1 MSEKKSIDVAC
12 ANCPSF
18 RSSLWESLGS
28 AELARMESQKSCQIF
43 RKGNVFIHEGSRP
56 QGVYC
61 IHAGKVK
68 IYRHGDGRDQIIKV
82 AGPGEILGYKAL
94 LAEDVYPVSAEALE
108 EVHVCFVPKSSFLE
122 TLFISSS
129 FSQKILRMACKELE
143 VMTENI
149 THMAQK
155 SVRERTAA
163 TLLLLHQT
171 YGTDSAE
178 EGSVYIN
185 MRREDIASIV
195 GTATETLIRLLADF
209 KQENLIETEGRKV
222 IVRDVQQLKK
232 VAGL

>member
-1 MSEKKSIDVAC
+1 MAEKKTIDIAC
-12 ANCPSF
+12 ASCASF
-18 RSSLWESLGS
+18 RSSIWESLGS
-28 AELARMESQKSCQIF
+28 ADLARMESQKSCQLYK
-43 RKGNVFIHEGSRP
+43 KGNVFIHEGSRP

-82 AGPGEILGYKAL
+82 VGPGEILGYKAL

-108 EVHVCFVPKSSFLE
+108 DVHLCFVPKSTFLE
-122 TLFISSS
+122 TLLHSGS
-129 FSQKILRMACKELE
+129 FSQKILRMACRELE
-143 VMTENI
+143 LMTENL

-171 YGTDSAE
+171 YGNDGIE
-178 EGSVYIN
+178 QGSVEIN

-222 IVRDVQQLKK
+222 IVRDIQQLKK